1 MIDFPMGD
9 HKLSISDGLI
19 AFGAPLAVAGIEADI
34 PVPTSVSSENG
45 RRASKSNSRAPS
57 LEEPLA
63 EIEIEWDD
71 EEEQRYR
78 DWLREIQAQRR
89 ESMPLE
95 WNEFDAEQSYRER
108 LKQQEEDRQ
117 DEPIDWDDS
126 KEQEYRQHYIEMR
139 KKQLLEANWDEYRAE
154 EEYRERMKRL
164 ADLNKSKPVEWDD
177 QEERRCQER
186 YRNKKY
192 H

>member
-1 MIDFPMGD
+1 MGD

-34 PVPTSVSSENG
+34 PVPTSASSDDG
-45 RRASKSNSRAPS
+45 RQASKSNSRAPS

-78 DWLREIQAQRR
+78 DWLRELQAQRR
-89 ESMPLE
+89 ESMPLQ

-126 KEQEYRQHYIEMR
+126 REQEFRQHYIEMSWHNFR
-139 KKQLLEANWDEYRAE
+139 LDGQIHFLFHETLDQLV
-154 EEYRERMKRL
+154 
-164 ADLNKSKPVEWDD
+164 SVD
-177 QEERRCQER
+177 QSQPPPSPRTMTA
-186 YRNKKY
+186 
-192 H
+192 

>member
-1 MIDFPMGD
+1 MCAIFQ
-9 HKLSISDGLI
+9 
-19 AFGAPLAVAGIEADI
+19 
-34 PVPTSVSSENG
+34 
-45 RRASKSNSRAPS
+45 
-57 LEEPLA
+57 
-63 EIEIEWDD
+63 IEWDD

-139 KKQLLEANWDEYRAE
+139 
-154 EEYRERMKRL
+154 
-164 ADLNKSKPVEWDD
+164 
-177 QEERRCQER
+177 
-186 YRNKKY
+186 
-192 H
+192 